1 MHYRHAYHAANFADV
16 FKHVL
21 LTGLLTG
28 LSRKDKPWSF
38 VDTHAGAGDY
48 DLGHIAADTTGEW
61 RGGIGALSDVA
72 ADGPNVPAL
81 VKRYLTLV
89 RAANADGGFRFYPG
103 SPRLAQWLMRSSIA
117 DRLVL
122 CEKVDEVADELR
134 RAVRG
139 ANAAIHVRDGYEA
152 HALLPPAEKRGLMLI
167 DPPFERGDDF
177 EAVAELIRK
186 SVARFAN
193 GVYAAWYP
201 QKNAHVAAKFVQR
214 VARESARPT
223 LELMIETDAPPRAPD
238 ANGIVKHPMTACG
251 MVVVNPPFGFEQEAR
266 DALAFLA
273 PLLAQGPK
281 AGWAVNVIA

>member
-21 LTGLLTG
+21 LTGLLAS

-48 DLGHIAADTTGEW
+48 DLGNVAADTTGEW
-61 RGGIGALSDVA
+61 RGGIGALADVDADA
-72 ADGPNVPAL
+72 AGLPAL
-81 VKRYLTLV
+81 VAHYLKLV

-103 SPRLAQWLMRSSIA
+103 SPRLAQWLARSGTG

-152 HALLPPAEKRGLMLI
+152 HALLPPPEKRGLVLI
-167 DPPFERGDDF
+167 DPPFERGDEF
-177 EAVAELIRK
+177 EAVADLIRK

-201 QKNAHVAAKFVQR
+201 LKNAHVAAKFVQR
-214 VARESARPT
+214 VARESGRPT
-223 LELMIETDAPPRAPD
+223 VELMIETDAPPRSPD

-273 PLLAQGPK
+273 PRLALGPK
-281 AGWAVNVIA
+281 AGWAANVIA

>member
-28 LSRKDKPWSF
+28 LSRKDKPWAF

-61 RGGIGALSDVA
+61 RNGIGALSEVDTDA
-72 ADGPNVPAL
+72 ADLPTL
-81 VKRYLTLV
+81 VARYLRLV

-103 SPRLAQWLMRSSIA
+103 SPRLAQWLARAEIG

-122 CEKVDEVADELR
+122 CEKVEEVAEELR

-139 ANAAIHVRDGYEA
+139 ANAAFHIRDGYEA
-152 HALLPPAEKRGLMLI
+152 HALLPPPEKRGLMLI
-167 DPPFERGDDF
+167 DPPFERGDEF

-186 SVARFAN
+186 SAARFAN

-201 QKNAHVAAKFVQR
+201 LKNAHVAAKFVQR
-214 VARESARPT
+214 VARESGRPT

-251 MVVVNPPFGFEQEAR
+251 LVVVNPPFGFAEEASA
-266 DALAFLA
+266 ALAFLA
-273 PLLAQGPK
+273 PLLAQGPR
-281 AGWAVNVIA
+281 AGWAVNPVG

>member
-1 MHYRHAYHAANFADV
+1 
-16 FKHVL
+16 
-21 LTGLLTG
+21 
-28 LSRKDKPWSF
+28 
-38 VDTHAGAGDY
+38 
-48 DLGHIAADTTGEW
+48 
-61 RGGIGALSDVA
+61 
-72 ADGPNVPAL
+72 
-81 VKRYLTLV
+81 
-89 RAANADGGFRFYPG
+89 
-103 SPRLAQWLMRSSIA
+103 
-117 DRLVL
+117 
-122 CEKVDEVADELR
+122 
-134 RAVRG
+134 
-139 ANAAIHVRDGYEA
+139 
-152 HALLPPAEKRGLMLI
+152 MLI
-167 DPPFERGDDF
+167 DPPFERGDEF

-193 GVYAAWYP
+193 GVYAARYP
-201 QKNAHVAAKFVQR
+201 QKNVHVAAKFVQR